1 VDLQTPRTP
10 PREPRFGR
18 SLACSLGLHAAA
30 FGAAL
35 LAFGLRAGER
45 DGGFG
50 AAVFVAQAEPQSE
63 WALELTSEPEP
74 SEVESPELPPAE
86 LVPLE
91 LPEDTAVRPTPEAAL
106 AAAPLFDWAA
116 ASADMQPLERI
127 EARPQ
132 VAQAEPAPAAAVA
145 AAEPAAPPAP
155 RGEDRPLR
163 LVEGPAPA
171 YPRIALRLQQQGS
184 VLLEL
189 EVDAAGRVA
198 AVSVIESSGF
208 ERLDE
213 AAREGVLAWRFEP
226 ALRDGAPVP
235 ERFRHRI
242 QFVLEG

>member
-1 VDLQTPRTP
+1 MDPRLSRAFATPQA
-10 PREPRFGR
+10 FGR
-18 SLACSLGLHAAA
+18 SLALSLGLHAAA

-35 LAFGLRAGER
+35 LVLGLQAGVR
-45 DGGFG
+45 DSGPSV
-50 AAVFVAQAEPQSE
+50 AVFVSQAEPQSE
-63 WALELTSEPEP
+63 WTLELASEPEP
-74 SEVESPELPPAE
+74 REVESPELPPAE

-91 LPEDTAVRPTPEAAL
+91 LPEASAVPPTPEAAL

-127 EARPQ
+127 EPRPQ
-132 VAQAEPAPAAAVA
+132 VAQAAPAPAAAAA

-189 EVDAAGRVA
+189 EVDAAGRVV
-198 AVSVIESSGF
+198 AVHVLESSGF

-213 AAREGVLAWRFEP
+213 AARQGVLAWRFEP
-226 ALRDGAPVP
+226 ALRDGEPVA

-242 QFVLEG
+242 QFVLES